1 MIIDGFHDGRMTAG
15 DGHGP
20 LLVSSLLRTSI
31 SGSVGGVLAHLLDDG
46 FGGGA
51 FEDWRCDG
59 ARAADSTRRKT
70 LFGGT
75 RRTHARL
82 AGRPEQ
88 SFVSAQIVAGLLLG
102 ILKMFGKVNTH
113 RYNLLIM

>member
-1 MIIDGFHDGRMTAG
+1 MIIDGFHDSRMTAG

-51 FEDWRCDG
+51 LEDWRCDG
-59 ARAADSTRRKT
+59 ARTADSTRRKT

-75 RRTHARL
+75 RRTHACL
-82 AGRPEQ
+82 AGRPKQ
-88 SFVSAQIVAGLLLG
+88 PFVSAQIVAGLFFG
-102 ILKMFGKVNTH
+102 ILTNKNKIST
-113 RYNLLIM
+113 